1 MGSAGSSKRQIAST
15 LDTALLAFFVL
26 VLLAVGWWL
35 LKAVLG
41 TILFFGKL
49 AILALLVAIA
59 IRAYV
64 WVRGRV
70 RRKPQRRPF

>member
-41 TILFFGKL
+41 TVLFFGKL

-59 IRAYV
+59 IRAYL
-64 WVRGRV
+64 WARSRL
-70 RRKPQRRPF
+70 RRTRPS